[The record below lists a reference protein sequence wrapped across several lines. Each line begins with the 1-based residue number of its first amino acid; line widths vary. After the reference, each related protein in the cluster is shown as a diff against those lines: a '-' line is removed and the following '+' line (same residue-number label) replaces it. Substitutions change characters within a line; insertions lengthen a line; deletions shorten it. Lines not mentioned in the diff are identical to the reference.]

1 MAKASLT
8 VKQKKADVDLLVII
22 IATMLVL
29 GIFIIFQNS
38 IMRLSEDKSINV
50 ILRTLVMAFFQF
62 GVAGLGITIVSI
74 FRKESFLSYGL
85 KMEGILKTIF
95 LSVLVFI
102 PSIIFYSATGEATRY
117 LPFQSVGVTKEV
129 LASSFPTKIIGM
141 SLIAI
146 AWGFF
151 EGFNYVVI
159 NEKLNARYPSK
170 RKWLNWG
177 AIICTIMCLLIHG
190 MIGVTAA
197 NIIEA
202 ITVFIIIYGMLMIK
216 EHTGNAWGCVF
227 IFVFLWNAF

>member
-1 MAKASLT
+1 MSKSSLT
-8 VKQKKADVDLLVII
+8 VKQKKADVDLSVII
-22 IATMLVL
+22 IVTMVVL
-29 GIFIIFQNS
+29 GIFIIFQDS

-85 KMEGILKTIF
+85 KRGGVLKTIF
-95 LSVLVFI
+95 LSILVFI
-102 PSIIFYSATGEATRY
+102 PSISFYFLTGEATSY

-129 LASSFPTKIIGM
+129 LASSFPTNIIGI

-159 NEKLNARYPSK
+159 SEKINTRYPSK

-177 AIICTIMCLLIHG
+177 AIICAIMCLLIHG

-197 NIIEA
+197 NIIESIA
-202 ITVFIIIYGMLMIK
+202 VFIIIYGMLMIK
-216 EHTGNAWGCVF
+216 EHTENAWGCIF